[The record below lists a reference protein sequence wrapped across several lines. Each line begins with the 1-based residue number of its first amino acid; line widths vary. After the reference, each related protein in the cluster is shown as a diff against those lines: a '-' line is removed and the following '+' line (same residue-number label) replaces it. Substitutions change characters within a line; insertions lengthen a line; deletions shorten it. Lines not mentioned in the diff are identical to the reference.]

1 MILES
6 VCLQGFYKYDFYK
19 KNKRMEIDI
28 ANMVSALGTLA
39 AAYFAYN
46 QYTKNKMTDLKVEY
60 FKKEEERKSYRRS
73 ENSARVFGELWRVL
87 YETKADRVYI
97 VQPHPLGHVAFLSI
111 QFEVK
116 RKGIAGM
123 RENVQS
129 LPMSEVAV
137 FAKSLAENLFMFYSD
152 IDSQVK
158 DRVVKS
164 LLSTNGCRSVA
175 IKRLNSSQD
184 WVGNIFCEFTDDTGM
199 GEDEL
204 HKVLHEVAVNIQY
217 ILPEFREVKL

>member
-1 MILES
+1 
-6 VCLQGFYKYDFYK
+6 
-19 KNKRMEIDI
+19 MEIDI
-28 ANMVSALGTLA
+28 ANIFSAIGTLA

-46 QYTKNKMTDLKVEY
+46 QYTKNKLTDLKVEY

-97 VQPHPLGHVAFLSI
+97 VQPHPLGHIAFLSV

-123 RENVQS
+123 RENIQS

-137 FAKSLAENLFMFYSD
+137 FAENLAKNLFMFYSD

-158 DRVVKS
+158 DKVAQS
-164 LLSTNGCRSVA
+164 LLSTNGCNSVA

-184 WVGNIFCEFTDDTGM
+184 WVGNIFCEFTRPIHVS
-199 GEDEL
+199 EDEAREIM
-204 HKVLHEVAVNIQY
+204 HRCAMNIQY
-217 ILPEFREVKL
+217 LLPEYK

>member
-1 MILES
+1 
-6 VCLQGFYKYDFYK
+6 
-19 KNKRMEIDI
+19 MEIDI

-137 FAKSLAENLFMFYSD
+137 FAKSLAENLF
-152 IDSQVK
+152 I
-158 DRVVKS
+158 S

-199 GEDEL
+199 DGDEL
-204 HKVLHEVAVNIQY
+204 HKVLHEAAVNIQY
-217 ILPEFREVKL
+217 ILPEFREAKQ

>member
-1 MILES
+1 
-6 VCLQGFYKYDFYK
+6 
-19 KNKRMEIDI
+19 MEIDL
-28 ANMVSALGTLA
+28 ANVVSAMGTIV

-46 QYTKNKMTDLKVEY
+46 QYAKNKMTDLKVEIY
-60 FKKEEERKSYRRS
+60 KKEEERKGYRRS
-73 ENSARVFGELWRVL
+73 ENTAKVFGELWRVL

-97 VQPHPLGHVAFLSI
+97 VQPHPLGHIAFLSV

-123 RENVQS
+123 KENIQS

-137 FAKSLAENLFMFYSD
+137 FAEALAKNLFVYFSD

-158 DRVVKS
+158 DRVAKS
-164 LLSTNGCRSVA
+164 ILSVNGCNSVA

-184 WVGNIFCEFTDDTGM
+184 WVGNIFCEFTDNDSIPD
-199 GEDEL
+199 EEEL
-204 HKVLHEVAVNIQY
+204 HRVLHEAAINIQY
-217 ILPEFREVKL
+217 ILPEFKERKQ

>member
-1 MILES
+1 
-6 VCLQGFYKYDFYK
+6 
-19 KNKRMEIDI
+19 MEIDI
-28 ANMVSALGTLA
+28 ANLVSALGTLA

-158 DRVVKS
+158 DKVAKS

-217 ILPEFREVKL
+217 ILPEFREAKQ

>member
-123 RENVQS
+123 RENIQS

-158 DRVVKS
+158 DKVAKS

-199 GEDEL
+199 DGDEL
-204 HKVLHEVAVNIQY
+204 HKVLHEAAVNIQY
-217 ILPEFREVKL
+217 ILPEFREAKQ